1 MQPLVLTGAARLV
14 FRKLYSQNVDL
25 SAMSYAR
32 REVPGTR
39 RLRAMTGMGIDLPAR
54 LFVVWDSGLWTG
66 SRLVWT
72 KLQTNQPLT
81 AHR

>member
-1 MQPLVLTGAARLV
+1 LVIPFLV
-14 FRKLYSQNVDL
+14 SHGVDL
-25 SAMSYAR
+25 HKAICR

-39 RLRAMTGMGIDLPAR
+39 RLRVMAAMGIDLPAA
-54 LFVVWDSGLWTG
+54 LLEAGAAFFG
-66 SRLVWT
+66 SPLLVWT